1 MKSIKILGTVIAGL
15 LLLSTVVWAQ
25 TQLETYIYGR
35 SPATTPYPC
44 NSSIPVVPTPGATN
58 SLLTIPACALLDTA
72 EIGWNVG
79 TDPGLSPIVSGIVSP
94 IEVTAI
100 SGMVANPVGGSGD
113 TVQVN
118 ALAGQSGNCSAG
130 SNLAT
135 GTFNADASRTSNPQ
149 TLTLTSPVNLQTG
162 STICIVTNGP
172 NWGSTSNGIGGIH
185 VEYIVLPTSVG
196 NCTISGSTTGP
207 GDLQACTQVTYT
219 VAGDSGPMVWT
230 ACGTGNNSICRA
242 GVQDTGISGSNIVLL
257 YNTHLYFKDLT
268 NNWHQWNNPP
278 TWPGGYTSLGAND
291 PRLN

>member
-58 SLLTIPACALLDTA
+58 SLLTIPACALIDTA
-72 EIGWNVG
+72 EIGWIPG
-79 TDPGLSPIVSGIVSP
+79 RDPDGSPVVSGIVSP

-100 SGMVANPVGGSGD
+100 SGMVNVAVGSSGD

-162 STICIVTNGP
+162 STICIATNGP
-172 NWGSTSNGIGGIH
+172 NWGTTSNGIGGIH
-185 VEYIVLPTSVG
+185 VEYLILPTSVT
-196 NCTISGSTTGP
+196 NCTISGSTTGT
-207 GDLQACTQVTYT
+207 GDLQACSQITYT
-219 VAGDSGPMVWT
+219 VAGDSGPMVFT
-230 ACGTGNNSICRA
+230 ACGTGSASPCRA
-242 GVQDTGISGSNIVLL
+242 GVQDTGITTMTILL
-257 YNTHLYFKDLT
+257 AYNTHLYFKDST

-278 TWPGGYTSLGAND
+278 TWPGGYTSLGTTD